1 MRLRT
6 LLIAIVLPLVLMA
19 QGGGDLYDTG
29 SVRELR
35 IYFAEPDW
43 RERLNALYLEGNDR
57 LVADLWIDGTLLAD
71 VGVRFKGYSS
81 YSPGQVKNPF
91 NIELDHVVDGQDY
104 QGFSKL
110 KLSNVTSDPSFLREV
125 LAYEV
130 ARNYMPASRAGFANV
145 YVNDTLQ
152 GLYVSVEDVG
162 KDFLERSFGSR
173 ENPFVKGNPP
183 TVSLTGE
190 NSNLSNT
197 PGTDSS
203 AYYPFYELES
213 EYGWREL
220 LDLITVLNT
229 EPDSVEQVLNVDR
242 VLWMHAFNYAVIN
255 FDSYVGYAQN
265 YYLYRDDHARW
276 NPILWDLNMSFASFR
291 LSDASLYWNGF
302 NIAQAITM
310 DPLMHLNSVS
320 VVPRPLMRNLFQNAM
335 YRRMYLAHL
344 RTIINEQ
351 FASGAYRDRAV
362 ELQTLVAG
370 HVQADTNKFFSDA
383 DFLANLDATVA
394 GITDYPGITPLMD
407 QRSAYL
413 AMYPGFSG
421 EPVIGTPMH
430 APVDITMGEELWITA
445 TVSGADTVFLAYR
458 QGDHEPFIA
467 LAMLDDGA
475 HGDGAAGDGLFGAS
489 FIPGSNMVHYYLY
502 AENEVAGAFSPAR
515 AAHEFHSIVTRIAP
529 NDLVINEL
537 MASNGGQTLN
547 EAGEAADWIELYNPG
562 EFTVSTAGL
571 YLSDDLND
579 PMKWPLPAITVAS
592 HAHLMIWAD
601 ERSELGDHHANF
613 KLDAGGEALTLA
625 YDADAV
631 LDRVTFGPQY
641 PIYSTARYPNGG
653 GSFQELVPTFA
664 AYNRLTTDAGLDRA
678 VVLYP
683 NPASTELNAVV
694 RLSAPFELQ
703 VLRADGRAVSA
714 QVERST
720 NDHVRIGIQGLAAGH
735 YILSITSPEGSA
747 HEPFIILP

>member
-1 MRLRT
+1 LG
-6 LLIAIVLPLVLMA
+6 LWA
-19 QGGGDLYDTG
+19 QGEVQLYELG
-29 SVRELR
+29 SVREVR
-35 IYFAEPDW
+35 IQFAEPGW
-43 RERLNALYLEGNDR
+43 REQLNLLYLEGNER
-57 LVADLWIDGTLLAD
+57 LVGDLWIDGTLLPD

-81 YSPGQVKNPF
+81 YSPDQVKNPF

-104 QGFSKL
+104 QGFGKL

-130 ARNYMPASRAGFANV
+130 ARNYMPASRANFANV

-152 GLYVSVEDVG
+152 GLYVSVEDVS
-162 KDFLERSFGSR
+162 KDFLERFFGSR

-197 PGTDSS
+197 PGTDST

-213 EYGWREL
+213 DHGWSEL
-220 LDLITVLNT
+220 LELIDRLNT

-242 VLWMHAFNYAVIN
+242 ALWMHAFNYAVIN

-276 NPILWDLNMSFASFR
+276 SPILWDLNMAFASFR

-310 DPLMHLNSVS
+310 DPLMHHNSVS
-320 VVPRPLMRNLFQNAM
+320 VFPRPLMRNLFQNAM

-351 FASGAYRDRAV
+351 FASGTYRARAM
-362 ELQTLVAG
+362 ELQAVIAA

-383 DFLANLDATVA
+383 DFLANLDGTVA
-394 GITDYPGITPLMD
+394 GITDYPGITQLMD

-413 AMYPGFSG
+413 ATYPGFTG
-421 EPVIGTPMH
+421 EPVIGTPVH
-430 APVDITMGEELWITA
+430 APVDITVGEQLWITA
-445 TVSGADTVFLAYR
+445 TVSGADTVLLAHR
-458 QGDHEPFIA
+458 SASFDPFVTV
-467 LAMLDDGA
+467 AMYDDGA
-475 HGDGAAGDGLFGAS
+475 HGDGAAGDDLFGAS
-489 FIPGSNMVHYYLY
+489 LTPGSNLVQYYLY

-529 NDLVINEL
+529 NDLVVNEVV
-537 MASNGGQTLN
+537 ASNGGQVVN
-547 EAGEAADWIELYNPG
+547 EAGEAADWVELYNPG
-562 EFTVSTAGL
+562 AFTVSTAGL
-571 YLSDDLND
+571 FLSDDLND
-579 PMKWPLPAITVAS
+579 PLKWALPSTTVAS
-592 HAHLMIWAD
+592 HEYLMIWAD
-601 ERSELGDHHANF
+601 ERTDLGDHHANF
-613 KLDAGGEALTLA
+613 KLDASGESVTLA
-625 YDADAV
+625 YDSDAV
-631 LDRVTFGPQY
+631 LDRVGFGPQY
-641 PIYSTARYPNGG
+641 PIYSTARYPNGTG
-653 GSFQELVPTFA
+653 TFQELVPTYGAF
-664 AYNRLTTDAGLDRA
+664 NRITVDSGLDRS

-683 NPASTELNAVV
+683 NPASTELFAVV
-694 RLSAPFELQ
+694 RLAAPFELQ

-714 QVERST
+714 AVERTT
-720 NDHVRIGIQGLAAGH
+720 NQLVRIGTQGLAAGH
-735 YILSITSPEGSA
+735 FILSITSPEGNS
-747 HEPFIILP
+747 HEPFIIIP